1 MEGKRKKFLIG
12 CAVLLAVGIIWAFTG
27 TGFRS
32 GAVIMR
38 IESGGLKSWSLSFDR
53 ASDGFINTHTLR
65 VNEGEDLR
73 ADVSFENGEL
83 LLTIKQ
89 KQTEISVP
97 FVPGESSAVISLED
111 FEKGRLQL
119 KLVSYGAEEVK
130 SKFELI
136 ERE

>member
-1 MEGKRKKFLIG
+1 MEGKRKKFLIS

-65 VNEGEDLR
+65 MDEGEDLR
-73 ADVSFENGEL
+73 TEVSLETGEL
-83 LLTIKQ
+83 LLTVKQ
-89 KQTEISVP
+89 KQTEVTVP
-97 FVPGESSAVISLED
+97 FVPGEPSAVISLED

>member
-1 MEGKRKKFLIG
+1 MDVKRKKFLIS

-65 VNEGEDLR
+65 MDEGEDLR
-73 ADVSFENGEL
+73 TEVSLETGEL
-83 LLTIKQ
+83 LLTVKQ
-89 KQTEISVP
+89 KQTEVTVP
-97 FVPGESSAVISLED
+97 FVPGEPSAVISLED
-111 FEKGRLQL
+111 FEKGKLQL